1 MKSLIL
7 GSSNYQSCANLMLDK
22 NVGFYFLYLYLEKN
36 RIQIDEVY
44 EIGFDVLLDWT
55 EWRKLEKPWYD
66 QMCISQKAFFM
77 YCFLHLLFFK
87 KKYVYINKIIF

>member
-1 MKSLIL
+1 
-7 GSSNYQSCANLMLDK
+7 MLDK

-55 EWRKLEKPWYD
+55 E
-66 QMCISQKAFFM
+66 
-77 YCFLHLLFFK
+77 
-87 KKYVYINKIIF
+87 

>member
-66 QMCISQKAFFM
+66 QMCILQKAFFM
-77 YCFLHLLFFK
+77 YCFLHLLFFLK
-87 KKYVYINKIIF
+87 NMYI

>member
-55 EWRKLEKPWYD
+55 E
-66 QMCISQKAFFM
+66 
-77 YCFLHLLFFK
+77 
-87 KKYVYINKIIF
+87 